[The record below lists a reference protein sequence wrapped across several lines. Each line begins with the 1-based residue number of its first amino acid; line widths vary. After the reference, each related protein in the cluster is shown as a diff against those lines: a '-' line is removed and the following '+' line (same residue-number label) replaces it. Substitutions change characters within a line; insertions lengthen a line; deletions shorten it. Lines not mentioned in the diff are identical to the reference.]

1 MRAFTVF
8 VVTYI
13 LGMIILVSAFHAF
26 MERSGMIVIALA
38 ILVMGCVFGALAG
51 WWRWTLSHPVA
62 FSCAGFC
69 AGMTML
75 LPFVLVTYGFAL
87 VAFPLVLLWPGMAFL
102 GLKLTQKL
110 RARNASRQ

>member
-8 VVTYI
+8 VVTYV
-13 LGMIILVSAFHAF
+13 LNMIILVSSFHAF
-26 MERSGMIVIALA
+26 LERSGMVVIALC
-38 ILVMGCVFGALAG
+38 ILVMGWVFGAVAG

-62 FSCAGFC
+62 FLGAGFC

-87 VAFPLVLLWPGMAFL
+87 VAFPLVLLWSGMNFL
-102 GLKLTQKL
+102 GLKLTQKI
-110 RARNASRQ
+110 RIKNA